1 MTTSSPLSSNQS
13 MASSPD
19 VNRSLKEALYETLNG
34 ILSPHHDVRIAAE
47 ERIQALEVTED
58 FGIHLAEF
66 TIDPEGALAVRQL
79 SSVLLK
85 QYVETHWCNC
95 SEKFRPPETTEHA
108 KVTIKEL
115 LPHGLKESVSK
126 VRSSV
131 AYAISAIAHWDWPEH
146 WPGLFDILV
155 NYLSNDNEWAV
166 HGAMRVLTEFSRDL
180 TDIQLPFIAPV
191 ILSEMYRIFEDE
203 QKYSIRIRGRAVE
216 IFTTCAFM
224 ISAMSDYNKT
234 VTKTLLNPVLPS
246 FSERFVRGLQ
256 VPNGIH
262 SDSCL
267 KTDIIKAI
275 TLLVKRVPKQMAP
288 WLPQIL
294 PPIWQTLTQ
303 SADIYLKTV
312 VNGTEEV
319 DEIVDSDG
327 EILGFENL
335 VFSIFEFVDA
345 LVECPKFSKTV
356 ESALTDL
363 IYYLILFMQI
373 TEEQVRSWTAN
384 PNQFVEDEDEDTFA
398 YSVRI
403 SAQDLLLTLC
413 MEFEDESCPA
423 LCQAAARHVQEAE
436 TERNA
441 NNANWWKIHEACML
455 ALGSV
460 KDMVVEKL
468 EAGEVVFD
476 LTGFLQ
482 NVVIADMN
490 SSGPPFLLGRC
501 LWFGSRYAHFMS
513 PPMIEQFLQATAT
526 GLQPSQLPNIRIS
539 AVRAVWG
546 FCEHLKNSNNTQM
559 LVSLLPTMMD
569 NLLGMATQYSCEVLS
584 LVMETLALVLSI
596 DRNFT
601 ASYESKVTS
610 LAIAVFLKYNSD
622 PVIIMLAQDVFKEL
636 SQNPECLAP
645 LQQRLVPT
653 LVSIL
658 NAPVDKIPSG
668 LHSVALDVLQTLVRY
683 SEPPLSD
690 TLMNT
695 AFPAALQ
702 CILRTDDNSTMQ
714 SGGECLRTYISISPE
729 QVCNHQ
735 DSEGHTGLWYTLQV
749 VALLL
754 NPSSSEYT
762 ATFVGRLIT
771 TLITKAGNILGE
783 NLDLLLKAVL
793 SKMQRAETLSVIQSL
808 VMVYAHLIHTQLDAV
823 LNFLSTVPGPT
834 GQSALQFVLTEW
846 CSRQHLFYGAYEG
859 KVSTVALCKLL
870 EHGIASNDNRL
881 NDITVKGDEVFV
893 SEGIRTR
900 SQTQNQS
907 PQWTNIP
914 LLVKIYKLLVNEL
927 SNQMEANMARNE
939 EEETDEDSD
948 EDDFGREDQGVP
960 ISQLL
965 GENIYKGGMDDTG
978 DEEEDPD
985 ALKDPVYHLNIQ
997 QYLTEFLQSF
1007 SQQPYFHAFHEHL
1020 NKQEKQVL
1028 ASIGVGA

>member
-1 MTTSSPLSSNQS
+1 M
-13 MASSPD
+13 
-19 VNRSLKEALYETLNG
+19 KLY
-34 ILSPHHDVRIAAE
+34 
-47 ERIQALEVTED
+47 

-66 TIDPEGALAVRQL
+66 TVDSAGPLPVRQL
-79 SSVLLK
+79 ASVLLK
-85 QYVETHWCNC
+85 QYVETHWCNY
-95 SEKFRPPETTEHA
+95 SSTFQPPETTEHA

-115 LPHGLKESVSK
+115 LPLGLKESISK

-131 AYAISAIAHWDWPEH
+131 AYAISAIAHWDWPEN
-146 WPGLFDILV
+146 WPGLFDILI
-155 NYLSNDNEWAV
+155 NYLSSGNEWAV

-180 TDIQLPFIAPV
+180 TDMQLPHIAPV
-191 ILSEMYRIFEDE
+191 ILSEMYRIFQDE
-203 QKYSIRIRGRAVE
+203 QKYSVRIRGRAVE
-216 IFTTCAFM
+216 IFSTCVCM
-224 ISAMSDYNKT
+224 ISAMSGYNNG

-246 FSERFVRGLQ
+246 FSERFVHGLQ
-256 VPNGIH
+256 VPDGIH

-267 KTDIIKAI
+267 KTDIIKALA
-275 TLLVKRVPKQMAP
+275 LLVKQVPKQITP

-294 PPIWQTLTQ
+294 PPVWQTLTH

-312 VNGTEEV
+312 VNGTEAV

-327 EILGFENL
+327 EVLGFENL
-335 VFSIFEFVDA
+335 VFSIFEFVSA
-345 LVECPKFSKTV
+345 LVDGHKLCMKV
-356 ESALTDL
+356 ESVLTDL
-363 IYYLILFMQI
+363 LYYLILFMQI
-373 TEEQVRSWTAN
+373 TEEQVRVWTAN
-384 PNQFVEDEDEDTFA
+384 PNQFVEDEDEKTFA

-413 MEFEDESCPA
+413 SEFEDDSCSA
-423 LCQAAARHVQEAE
+423 LCQAVTRHVQEAE
-436 TERNA
+436 TARDS
-441 NNANWWKIHEACML
+441 NNGHWWKIHEACMF
-455 ALGSV
+455 ALGSA
-460 KDMVVEKL
+460 KSVVVQKL

-482 NVVIADMN
+482 NVVITDMN
-490 SSGPPFLLGRC
+490 SSGSPFLLGRC
-501 LWFGSRYAHFMS
+501 LWVGSRYAHFMS
-513 PPMIEQFLQATAT
+513 TPMIEQFLEATVS
-526 GLQPSQLPNIRIS
+526 GLQPSQVPSIRIS
-539 AVRAVWG
+539 AVRAVRG

-559 LVSLLPTMMD
+559 LVTLLPSITD

-584 LVMETLALVLSI
+584 LILETLALVLSI

-601 ASYESKVTS
+601 ASCESRVTS

-622 PVIIMLAQDVFKEL
+622 PFIIVLVQDVFKEL
-636 SQNPECLAP
+636 SQNPECLSP

-658 NAPVDKIPSG
+658 NAPADKIPSG
-668 LHSVALDVLQTLVRY
+668 LHAVALDVLQTLVRY

-714 SGGECLRTYISISPE
+714 TGGECLRTYISVAPE
-729 QVCNHQ
+729 QVFNHQ
-735 DSEGHTGLWYTLQV
+735 DSEGHTGLWYSLQV
-749 VALLL
+749 AALLL

-762 ATFVGRLIT
+762 ATFVGRLII

-846 CSRQHLFYGAYEG
+846 CSRQHLFFGAYEQ

-870 EHGIASNDNRL
+870 EHGIASNDIRL

-893 SEGIRTR
+893 TDGIRTR
-900 SQTQNQS
+900 SQAQNQP
-907 PQWTNIP
+907 PQWTHIP

-927 SNQMEANMARNE
+927 SVEIELNMARDE
-939 EEETDEDSD
+939 DEEETDEEL
-948 EDDFGREDQGVP
+948 EDDELARGELGVS

-965 GENIYKGGMDDTG
+965 EESDYKGW
-978 DEEEDPD
+978 
-985 ALKDPVYHLNIQ
+985 
-997 QYLTEFLQSF
+997 
-1007 SQQPYFHAFHEHL
+1007 
-1020 NKQEKQVL
+1020 
-1028 ASIGVGA
+1028 

>member
-1 MTTSSPLSSNQS
+1 MSTNQRAASSSP
-13 MASSPD
+13 
-19 VNRSLKEALYETLNG
+19 VIKRSLKEALYDTLNG
-34 ILSPHHDVRIAAE
+34 ILSPHQNVRIAAE
-47 ERIQALEVTED
+47 QRIQALEVTED
-58 FGIHLAEF
+58 FGIHLTEF
-66 TIDPEGALAVRQL
+66 TLDPGGSLALRQL
-79 SSVLLK
+79 ASVLLK
-85 QYVETHWCNC
+85 QYVETHWC
-95 SEKFRPPETTEHA
+95 SYADKFRPPETLEHA
-108 KVTIKEL
+108 KVTIKGL
-115 LPHGLKESVSK
+115 LPHGLKESISK
-126 VRSSV
+126 VRSSI
-131 AYAISAIAHWDWPEH
+131 AYAITAIAHWDWPEN

-155 NYLSNDNEWAV
+155 SYLSSGNEWEV
-166 HGAMRVLTEFSRDL
+166 HGAMRVLTEFSRDF
-180 TDIQLPFIAPV
+180 TDTQLPHVAPI

-203 QKYSIRIRGRAVE
+203 QKYNVRIRGRAVE
-216 IFTTCAFM
+216 IFTTCTFM
-224 ISAMSDYNKT
+224 ISAMSDHNKG

-246 FSERFVRGLQ
+246 FSERFVHGLQ
-256 VPNGIH
+256 VPNGVH

-267 KTDIIKAI
+267 KTDIVKAL

-294 PPIWQTLTQ
+294 PPVWQTLTE
-303 SADIYLKTV
+303 SADIYLKTI
-312 VNGTEEV
+312 VNATEEI
-319 DEIVDSDG
+319 DAIVDSDG

-335 VFSIFEFVDA
+335 VFSIFEFVHA

-356 ESALTDL
+356 QLALTDL
-363 IYYLILFMQI
+363 LYYLILFMQI
-373 TEEQVRSWTAN
+373 TQEQIRSWTSN

-413 MEFEDESCPA
+413 LEFQDESCSA
-423 LCQAAARHVQEAE
+423 LCQAASRHVLEAE

-441 NNANWWKIHEACML
+441 NNVNWWKIHEACML

-460 KDMVVEKL
+460 KDLVVEKL
-468 EAGEVVFD
+468 QAGEVAFD

-501 LWFGSRYAHFMS
+501 LWVGSRYAHFMS
-513 PPMIEQFLQATAT
+513 PPMIEQFLQATVT
-526 GLQPSQLPNIRIS
+526 GLQPSQLLSIRIS

-546 FCEHLKNSNNTQM
+546 FCEHLKNSNNTEM
-559 LVSLLPTMMD
+559 LVSLLPSMMD
-569 NLLGMATQYSCEVLS
+569 NLVGMATQYSCEVLS
-584 LVMETLALVLSI
+584 LVLETLALVLSI

-601 ASYESKVTS
+601 ASCESKVTS

-622 PVIIMLAQDVFKEL
+622 PVTITLAQDIFKEL

-658 NAPVDKIPSG
+658 NAPADKIPSG

-695 AFPAALQ
+695 AFPAAVQ

-714 SGGECLRTYISISPE
+714 SGGECLRTYISVAPE

-749 VALLL
+749 AALLL
-754 NPSSSEYT
+754 NPSSEYT
-762 ATFVGRLIT
+762 ATFVGRLII
-771 TLITKAGNILGE
+771 TLIKKAGNILGE

-808 VMVYAHLIHTQLDAV
+808 VMVYAHLINTQLDAV

-846 CSRQHLFYGAYEG
+846 CSRQHVFYGAYEG

-870 EHGIASNDNRL
+870 QHGITLNDKRL
-881 NDITVKGDEVFV
+881 SDITVKGDEVFV
-893 SEGIRTR
+893 SDGVRTR
-900 SQTQNQS
+900 LQTQNQS

-927 SNQMEANMARNE
+927 SNETEANMARDVE
-939 EEETDEDSD
+939 ENETDDEWED
-948 EDDFGREDQGVP
+948 EENTREQG
-960 ISQLL
+960 ISISSIL
-965 GENIYKGGMDDTG
+965 GENAFKDDVG
-978 DEEEDPD
+978 DDEEDPD
-985 ALKDPVYHLNIQ
+985 ALQDPLYHLDIQ

-1007 SQQPYFHAFHEHL
+1007 SQQPYFHAFIRHL
-1020 NKQEKQVL
+1020 TKQEKQVL
-1028 ASIGVGA
+1028 AEIGVIT